1 MVVVVSGWV
10 EGQIVSEQH
19 AVGQRELE
27 VWYGTNDISLKNE
40 QSLLPRMVV
49 VESCGVEGWIVSER
63 HAARQRELEEPLVFF
78 LVL

>member
-1 MVVVVSGWV
+1 M
-10 EGQIVSEQH
+10 
-19 AVGQRELE
+19 
-27 VWYGTNDISLKNE
+27 VWYQRYGTVYHYYE

-63 HAARQRELEEPLVFF
+63 HAARERELEEALVFF